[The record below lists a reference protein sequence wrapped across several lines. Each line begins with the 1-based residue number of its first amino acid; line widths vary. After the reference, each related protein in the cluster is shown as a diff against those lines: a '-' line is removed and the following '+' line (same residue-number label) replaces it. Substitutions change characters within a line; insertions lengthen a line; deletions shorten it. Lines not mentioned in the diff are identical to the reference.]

1 MAKKYSGVHKVRM
14 VLNALKGRDLTVA
27 QIAQVSGLHY
37 ETVRRIVR
45 DLDSEGV
52 IVKNYHNAKHITHHL
67 LDDHRKRTIPT
78 NSLGNRSI
86 LDVWYASKG
95 SPVGTIAYTFR
106 EALTRVFIA
115 AKKQANGHNIEA
127 DLRIARKEIDL
138 RIKKLDEEIQLLEYL
153 KDDPLIWNTTAMETW
168 PSDPDWTKYSEEIPN
183 G

>member
-27 QIAQVSGLHY
+27 QIASVTGLHY

-45 DLDSEGV
+45 ELDSEGV
-52 IVKNYHNAKHITHHL
+52 ITKNYHNAKHVTHHL
-67 LDDHRKRTIPT
+67 GDDHRKRTIPT

-86 LDVWYASKG
+86 LDVWFTASEA
-95 SPVGTIAYTFR
+95 PVGSIGYTFR

-115 AKKQANGHNIEA
+115 AKKQSHGHNVDA
-127 DLRIARKEIDL
+127 DLRLARKEIDL
-138 RIKKLDEEIQLLEYL
+138 RIKKLDEEIQLLEYI

-168 PSDPDWTKYSEEIPN
+168 PSDPDWARYEKDIPA
-183 G
+183 